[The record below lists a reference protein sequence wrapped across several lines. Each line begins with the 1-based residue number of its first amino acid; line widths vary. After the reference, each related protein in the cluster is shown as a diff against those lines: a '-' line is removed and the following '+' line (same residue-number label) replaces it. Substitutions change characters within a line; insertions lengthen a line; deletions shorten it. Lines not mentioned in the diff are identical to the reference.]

1 MGNLGFQEL
10 LLIVVLGG
18 ILLVGIFY
26 LLTLQN
32 TLKTISP
39 ENRKMEPGNVW
50 FLLIPLV
57 NIVYSFIVVDAIGVS
72 LKNEYEKYG
81 VVTAEKPA
89 YNIGLAMCILN
100 ILSVIPF
107 VGIVTFLCWII
118 YWVKV
123 NEHKNEIIKLQNAN
137 DPLRL

>member
-123 NEHKNEIIKLQNAN
+123 NEHKNEIIRLQNAN

>member
-57 NIVYSFIVVDAIGVS
+57 NIVYSFIVVDAISVS